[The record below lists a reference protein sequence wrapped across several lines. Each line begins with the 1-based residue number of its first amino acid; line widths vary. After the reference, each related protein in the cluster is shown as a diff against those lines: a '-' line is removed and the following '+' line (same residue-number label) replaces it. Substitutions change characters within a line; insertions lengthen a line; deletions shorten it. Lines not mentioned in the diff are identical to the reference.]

1 MSEEELKRLYQ
12 RNDIPNSKIGKVY
25 KSLADFQQEV
35 PPIYKGTSGYGY
47 KYADWGEILQVVNPL
62 LKKHNLGFTQLLDGT
77 SLKTIVFHTEED
89 SQLVSTVDIPQG
101 VELKGMNDFQVLG
114 SAITY
119 LRRYSLSSILGLVT
133 DEDADA
139 SGEQTGKKEVKPT
152 YTPSATKTASDKQ
165 IYFINNLLSQHG
177 IEENDR
183 AEYLASEFG
192 VLKPREMSQK
202 DAQMIIEALSN
213 EKEN

>member
-1 MSEEELKRLYQ
+1 MSEIR
-12 RNDIPNSKIGKVY
+12 
-25 KSLADFQQEV
+25 KSLAAFQQEV

-47 KYADWGEILQVVNPL
+47 KYADWGEILTIVNPL
-62 LKKHNLGFTQLLDGT
+62 LGKHSLGFTQVLDGN
-77 SLKTIVFHTEED
+77 SLKTILFHTESDEEI
-89 SQLVSTVDIPQG
+89 VSVVDIPQG

-165 IYFINNLLSQHG
+165 IYFINNLLDQHG
-177 IEENDR
+177 IEKDDR

>member
-1 MSEEELKRLYQ
+1 MA
-12 RNDIPNSKIGKVY
+12 NIY

-47 KYADWGEILQVVNPL
+47 KYADWGEILAVVNPL
-62 LKKHNLGFTQLLDGT
+62 LSKHNLGFTQLLEGS
-77 SLKTIVFHTEED
+77 SLKTVLFHTESGETIE
-89 SQLVSTVDIPQG
+89 SLVDIPQG

-139 SGEQTGKKEVKPT
+139 SGEQTGKKEAKPT
-152 YTPSATKTASDKQ
+152 YMPSATKTASDKQ
-165 IYFINNLLSQHG
+165 IYFINNLLDQHG
-177 IEENDR
+177 IEKDDR

-202 DAQMIIEALSN
+202 DAQMIIEALDT
-213 EKEN
+213 KER

>member
-1 MSEEELKRLYQ
+1 MGTILPKL
-12 RNDIPNSKIGKVY
+12 IY

-35 PPIYKGTSGYGY
+35 SPIYKGTSGYGY
-47 KYADWGEILQVVNPL
+47 KYADWGEILAVVNPL
-62 LKKHNLGFTQLLDGT
+62 LGKHNLGFTQLLDGS
-77 SLKTIVFHTEED
+77 SLKTVLFHTGSGEIIE
-89 SQLVSTVDIPQG
+89 SIVDIPQG

-177 IEENDR
+177 IDENDR

-202 DAQMIIEALSN
+202 DAQMIIEALDTK
-213 EKEN
+213 EK

>member
-1 MSEEELKRLYQ
+1 MSEIR
-12 RNDIPNSKIGKVY
+12 
-25 KSLADFQQEV
+25 KSLAAFQQEV

-62 LKKHNLGFTQLLDGT
+62 LKKHSLGFTQTLEGAA
-77 SLKTIVFHTEED
+77 LKTTLFHTESDED
-89 SQLVSTVDIPQG
+89 IVSVVDIPQG

-152 YTPSATKTASDKQ
+152 YIPSATKTASDKQ
-165 IYFINNLLSQHG
+165 IYFINNLLDQHG
-177 IEENDR
+177 IEKDDR

-202 DAQMIIEALSN
+202 DAQMIIEALDTK
-213 EKEN
+213 EK